1 MAGAVGMA
9 LVGLSGTAA
18 AQTRGPVVLSA
29 RALPGVLPPRGGKVE
44 VAGVARNASSCR
56 IVVLR
61 DAGVKVSLP
70 ARAPCADGHYR
81 AEVGFGP
88 SRGKSPVVVKL
99 GLVAG
104 TSAPG
109 PFYVVVR
116 AAQPGAGKPSVLS
129 ARAVPWQLP
138 SDGGT
143 VTVRG
148 RVRGAQ
154 SCRLAVLSDSGVR
167 VILPGPVK
175 CSDGT
180 YSERVTFGTNPGYR
194 ATAVKLGLF
203 PEGLVRELAGVFFVS
218 LAGRERPVPST
229 TTTAPP
235 QQSAPSPATT
245 APPASPAGGGYIPP
259 LPPTPTAPL
268 TTTVPATTTTV
279 PATTTTVPAT
289 TTTVPVTTTTAPTT
303 TTTTAVSNT
312 LTGTASSVQQLSSN
326 NWSGYDVAGP
336 VPYTSVTGT
345 FTVTGLTQSDSCNS
359 QMSEW
364 AGIDG
369 VTNTY
374 LIQAGVAIY
383 TETSGTGQ
391 CDNGTYGV
399 YPWWEVITPTDMAPS
414 VPISTWNSG
423 PLAGSPA
430 VVHIGD
436 TVTVKIDQV
445 ANSNCTP
452 AGECWQLE
460 IVDDTTS
467 GAYSVDRAYSGPG
480 STAEW
485 VVENPDQVSN
495 TNCPNENGLSLC
507 PMPDYTPSV
516 SFSGLSATPDESS
529 GWSEFSMVST
539 GCTGSCP
546 VVSQPSSLSTDPNLS
561 FSTSYSPPPVYGG
574 TTSAPLSRTVGS
586 RVPASRP

>member
-1 MAGAVGMA
+1 MRARALLAVAGAVGMA
-9 LVGLSGTAA
+9 LVGLSGTAV
-18 AQTRGPVVLSA
+18 AQIRGPVVLSA
-29 RALPGVLPPRGGKVE
+29 RAVPGVLPPGGGKVE
-44 VAGVARNASSCR
+44 VTGVVRDASSCR

-61 DAGVKVSLP
+61 DDGVKVSLP
-70 ARAPCADGHYR
+70 DRAQLECPGGHFR
-81 AEVGFGP
+81 GDVGFGP

-116 AAQPGAGKPSVLS
+116 AAQPGAVKPSVLS

-138 SDGGT
+138 SGGG
-143 VTVRG
+143 VVVIQG
-148 RVRGAQ
+148 RVHGAQ
-154 SCRLAVLSDSGVR
+154 SCRLAVLADSGVR

-175 CSDGT
+175 CSDGA
-180 YSERVTFGTNPGYR
+180 YSARVAFGANPGYR
-194 ATAVKLGLF
+194 PTAVKLGLF

-218 LAGRERPVPST
+218 LAGRAKPAPPT
-229 TTTAPP
+229 TTTTSPP

-259 LPPTPTAPL
+259 LPPTAPL
-268 TTTVPATTTTV
+268 
-279 PATTTTVPAT
+279 TTTTVPAT

-546 VVSQPSSLSTDPNLS
+546 VVSQPSSLSTSPNLN